1 MGSHHY
7 LYLKGNRKQIIP
19 AAKLMCRNKQKKN
32 QNKEH
37 QAIRNEHIIHFDIM
51 EQSAMKT
58 DEAEEIPGVT
68 KQGGSPLRS

>member
-1 MGSHHY
+1 MESHHS
-7 LYLKGNRKQIIP
+7 LYLKGKKKQTIP
-19 AAKLMCRNKQKKN
+19 AAKLMCRNKN

-37 QAIRNEHIIHFDIM
+37 QTIRKEHIIHFDTA

-58 DEAEEIPGVT
+58 DETQEIPGVT

>member
-7 LYLKGNRKQIIP
+7 LYLKGNKKQTIS
-19 AAKLMCRNKQKKN
+19 AAKLMCRNKN
-32 QNKEH
+32 QNKEY
-37 QAIRNEHIIHFDIM
+37 QTIRKEHIIHFDIT

-58 DEAEEIPGVT
+58 DETQEIPGVT